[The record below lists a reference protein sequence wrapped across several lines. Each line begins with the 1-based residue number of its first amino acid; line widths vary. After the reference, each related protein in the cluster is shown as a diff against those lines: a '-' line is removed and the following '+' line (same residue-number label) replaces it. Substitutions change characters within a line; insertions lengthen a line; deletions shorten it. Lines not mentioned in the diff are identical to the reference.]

1 MTIWDK
7 CDVEREEVKLF
18 DIMKEEIG
26 FEGDTIIDCW
36 GQRAF
41 RIKAP
46 GGAVRV
52 QGIKPDLFKT
62 YMDGKP
68 KKNGLW
74 EMEKKLCILLMHG
87 EEDSTDFLKMSDED
101 YKWFD
106 DLDMKLLEF
115 KHYPMPVF

>member
-1 MTIWDK
+1 MTIWAK

-36 GQRAF
+36 GHRAF

-74 EMEKKLCILLMHG
+74 EMQIKLCTLLQWG
-87 EEDSTDFLKMSDED
+87 EEDSTNFLEMSDED
-101 YKWFD
+101 YEWFD
-106 DLDMKLLEF
+106 ELDMKLLHFE
-115 KHYPMPVF
+115 HYPMPVF

>member
-41 RIKAP
+41 RIKAL

-74 EMEKKLCILLMHG
+74 EMEK
-87 EEDSTDFLKMSDED
+87 S
-101 YKWFD
+101 Y
-106 DLDMKLLEF
+106 
-115 KHYPMPVF
+115 VFY